1 MPPNKLLRE
10 DSAEYGLME
19 SLAGFRPTCE
29 QRVRMGKLK
38 RWGVAMAL
46 AMGMG
51 QAMAS
56 SAPATEDQV
65 RQLMEVVGVGKM
77 LLQMNTQ
84 AVTTLQQS
92 MPCVQPE
99 FWQNYMDANQTQLF
113 IGRLVPVYQKH
124 FTADEMSG
132 LLKFYRSPLGQ
143 KVINEM
149 PTTMAEANQAG
160 QQWSHERSDQMV
172 NELKQMGTLDGSGRC
187 PGKVAASPMGGT
199 ALEGAAAIQAA
210 ENGEKIKPRQA
221 AEGGEQS
228 ESKPAA
234 KATSH
239 SKAAPKKTTKPAPK
253 KTTPAKAPAKPAAKT
268 PAKAEAKSA
277 PAKTDTK
284 PAATTGGQA
293 GQ

>member
-1 MPPNKLLRE
+1 
-10 DSAEYGLME
+10 
-19 SLAGFRPTCE
+19 
-29 QRVRMGKLK
+29 MGKLT
-38 RWGVAMAL
+38 RWGVALAL
-46 AMGMG
+46 AMGTG
-51 QAMAS
+51 QAMAAS
-56 SAPATEDQV
+56 GPATEDQV

-113 IGRLVPVYQKH
+113 IGRLVPIYQKH
-124 FTADEMSG
+124 FTADEMAG

-149 PTTMAEANQAG
+149 PLTMAEANQAG
-160 QQWSHERSDQMV
+160 QEWSHERSDQMV
-172 NELKQMGTLDGSGRC
+172 MELKHMGTLDGSGRC
-187 PGKVAASPMGGT
+187 PGKPVSSSVSGT
-199 ALEGAAAIQAA
+199 AMEGAAAIKAA
-210 ENGEKIKPRQA
+210 ENGEPQAPRVGA
-221 AEGGEQS
+221 ANGESQ
-228 ESKPAA
+228 EAKPATA
-234 KATSH
+234 KPASH
-239 SKAAPKKTTKPAPK
+239 SKTPAKKTTKPAPK
-253 KTTPAKAPAKPAAKT
+253 KTTPAKTPAKPAAKA
-268 PAKAEAKSA
+268 PAKTTAKPA